1 MKLPK
6 SAQPRSAAAF
16 APYSSVV
23 RTWDC
28 PEKVDTWLLV
38 QAAFEAAARCSN

>member
-1 MKLPK
+1 MAVRQLRQAERKAALG
-6 SAQPRSAAAF
+6 RSKAEA
-16 APYSSVV
+16 V
-23 RTWDC
+23 WDC